1 MMSTTLQVKANLI
14 KSINFEQFLNLISA
28 LSELSDPKLFI
39 KDPKMCLQKTI
50 DNVFLPLLS

>member
-28 LSELSDPKLFI
+28 LSELSDPKLFK
-39 KDPKMCLQKTI
+39 KDPKMGLQKI
-50 DNVFLPLLS
+50 INNVFLPLLS